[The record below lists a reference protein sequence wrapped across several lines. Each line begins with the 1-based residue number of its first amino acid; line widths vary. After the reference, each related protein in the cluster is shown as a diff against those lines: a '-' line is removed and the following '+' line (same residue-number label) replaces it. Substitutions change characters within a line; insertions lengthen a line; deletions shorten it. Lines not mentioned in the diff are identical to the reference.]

1 MTLKQKPAE
10 RKPSI
15 RLDPEDFPKLTRSD
29 FEKARELFRKYDS
42 NNTGNLKRNEL
53 FDLLRDVED
62 YMTDNTKKKV
72 NDELERQGVRYIDL
86 GVTLQIMNDIKEW
99 EEDDDGDL
107 NDDYVNAFVA
117 MGGNPDRSGIVRK
130 DTIINLIKNEFE
142 LTFDIEEL
150 FEKSSLHTDELD
162 FQAFCTLFEGNADDE
177 KSISRANSLLSI
189 LSDKQ
194 RKKNS
199 NADAFTV
206 RYRDFEKFLI
216 KEKEK
221 GKWFLF

>member
-1 MTLKQKPAE
+1 M
-10 RKPSI
+10 I
-15 RLDPEDFPKLTRSD
+15 
-29 FEKARELFRKYDS
+29 
-42 NNTGNLKRNEL
+42 N
-53 FDLLRDVED
+53 DV
-62 YMTDNTKKKV
+62 
-72 NDELERQGVRYIDL
+72 
-86 GVTLQIMNDIKEW
+86 KEW

-117 MGGNPDRSGIVRK
+117 MGGSADRSGIVRK
-130 DTIINLIKNEFE
+130 ETIINLIKNEFE

-177 KSISRANSLLSI
+177 KSISRANSLLS
-189 LSDKQ
+189 LMSDKG
-194 RKKNS
+194 KKKSGNS
-199 NADAFTV
+199 DNFTV